1 MNPVSEF
8 FLQGGPLMYA
18 VAGGCSCSGLGALAG
33 GIAFGWKRWVGMLVF
48 VLLSSVP
55 LIAGVAGT
63 VMGMLQTRAA
73 VAYASPEMAEEL
85 MARGNAIS
93 MYPSYLAA
101 GELCFCLGLFVVLAM
116 ISGAYFRRRRFNK
129 LMEE

>member
-1 MNPVSEF
+1 MNPITEF

-18 VAGGCSCSGLGALAG
+18 VAGGCSCSALGAVAG

-55 LIAGVAGT
+55 FFTGVAGT
-63 VMGMLQTRAA
+63 VMGLMQTRAA
-73 VAYASPEMAEEL
+73 VAGASSEL
-85 MARGNAIS
+85 VDELLAQGNALS
-93 MYPSYLAA
+93 MYPTYLAA
-101 GELCFCLGLFVVLAM
+101 GEICFCLGVFVVLAM
-116 ISGAYFRRRRFNK
+116 ISGAFFRRRRFNR